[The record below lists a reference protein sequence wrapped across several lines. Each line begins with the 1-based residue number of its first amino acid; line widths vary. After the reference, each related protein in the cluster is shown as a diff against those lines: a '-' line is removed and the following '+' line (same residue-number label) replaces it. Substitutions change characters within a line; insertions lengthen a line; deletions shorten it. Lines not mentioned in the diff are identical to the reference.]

1 MSAPQFDKCNLDQV
15 PLSDLCA
22 HGGEGLIRFNRLAES
37 FQLDGSCNFIDLAEL
52 PPGVSIGRHR
62 HKQTEEEF
70 YLVLSG
76 EGTMYRNGDEFAV
89 SSGDLIRN
97 PPGGEHGLVNSGNNP
112 LRIFVFELG
121 VAA

>member
-1 MSAPQFDKCNLDQV
+1 MSGLQFEKCNLDQV
-15 PLSDLCA
+15 PMSNVCA

-37 FQLDGSCNFIDLAEL
+37 NQLDGPCNFIDLAEL

-62 HKQTEEEF
+62 HKQSEEEF

-76 EGTMYRNGDEFAV
+76 EGTMYRNGEEFAV
-89 SSGDLIRN
+89 RTGDLIRN
-97 PPGGEHGLVNSGNNP
+97 PPGGEHGLINSGEDP